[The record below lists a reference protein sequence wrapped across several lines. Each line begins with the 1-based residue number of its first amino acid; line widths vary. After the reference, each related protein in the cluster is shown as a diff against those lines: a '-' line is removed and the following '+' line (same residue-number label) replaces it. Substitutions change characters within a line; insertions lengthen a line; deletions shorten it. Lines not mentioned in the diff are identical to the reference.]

1 VPTKIK
7 TSSKQPLGTIN
18 ISPNTIAMV
27 AGIATMHC
35 FGVIGMASR
44 NLQDGISDLLT
55 GKDNLTKGI
64 EVIINDEDEQVD
76 LDLYIIV
83 EYGLRI
89 QEVARNVIE
98 NVRYAIEN
106 QLGLNKLK
114 INVIV
119 QSVRSNKK

>member
-1 VPTKIK
+1 MPNITEAA
-7 TSSKQPLGTIN
+7 SQQQLGTIN
-18 ISPNTIAMV
+18 ISPSTIATV
-27 AGIATMHC
+27 AGIVTMQC
-35 FGVIGMASR
+35 FGVVGMASR
-44 NLQDGISDLLT
+44 NLQDGISELLT

-64 EVIINDEDEQVD
+64 EVIVNEDQVRI
-76 LDLYIIV
+76 DLYIIV
-83 EYGLRI
+83 EYGVRI

-106 QLGLNKLK
+106 QLGLEFLK

>member
-1 VPTKIK
+1 VPTKAK

-64 EVIINDEDEQVD
+64 EVIIADEQVD

>member
-1 VPTKIK
+1 MPTKTK
-7 TSSKQPLGTIN
+7 TQSKQPLGTIN
-18 ISPNTIAMV
+18 ISPNTVAMV
-27 AGIATMHC
+27 AGIATMQC

-64 EVIINDEDEQVD
+64 EVVVDDDRVD

-119 QSVRSNKK
+119 QSVRNNKKR

>member
-1 VPTKIK
+1 MPNKTKAQ
-7 TSSKQPLGTIN
+7 SKQPLGTIN

-27 AGIATMHC
+27 AGIATMQC
-35 FGVIGMASR
+35 FGVVGMASR

-55 GKDNLTKGI
+55 KKDNLTKGI
-64 EVIINDEDEQVD
+64 EVIIDEDQVH
-76 LDLYIIV
+76 LELYIIV
-83 EYGLRI
+83 EYGVRI

-114 INVIV
+114 IDVII

>member
-1 VPTKIK
+1 MPNKNEAA
-7 TSSKQPLGTIN
+7 SQRQLGTIN
-18 ISPNTIAMV
+18 ISPNTIATV
-27 AGIATMHC
+27 AGIATMQC
-35 FGVIGMASR
+35 FGVVGMASR
-44 NLQDGISDLLT
+44 NLQDGISELLT

-64 EVIINDEDEQVD
+64 EVEIDEDQVRV
-76 LDLYIIV
+76 DLYIIV
-83 EYGLRI
+83 EYGVRI

-106 QLGLNKLK
+106 QLGLESLK

>member
-1 VPTKIK
+1 VAEKTKAA
-7 TSSKQPLGTIN
+7 SKQKLGTIN

-27 AGIATMHC
+27 AGIATMQC
-35 FGVIGMASR
+35 FGVVGMASR
-44 NLQDGISDLLT
+44 NLQDGISELLT

-64 EVIINDEDEQVD
+64 EVIIDEDQVD
-76 LDLYIIV
+76 VDLYIIV
-83 EYGLRI
+83 EYGVRI

-106 QLGLNKLK
+106 QLGLDNVKV
-114 INVIV
+114 NVIV

>member
-1 VPTKIK
+1 MPTKTK
-7 TSSKQPLGTIN
+7 SPSKPTLGAIN

-44 NLQDGISDLLT
+44 NLHDGISDLLT

-64 EVIINDEDEQVD
+64 EVVIADEQVD
-76 LDLYIIV
+76 LELYIIV

-106 QLGLNKLK
+106 QLGLEKLK

>member
-1 VPTKIK
+1 MPNKMK
-7 TSSKQPLGTIN
+7 ASKKQQLGTIN

-27 AGIATMHC
+27 AGIATMQC
-35 FGVIGMASR
+35 FGVVGMASR

-64 EVIINDEDEQVD
+64 QVVIDEDQVF

-83 EYGLRI
+83 EYGIRI
-89 QEVARNVIE
+89 QEVAHNVIG

-106 QLGLNKLK
+106 QLGLNKSN

>member
-1 VPTKIK
+1 MPNK
-7 TSSKQPLGTIN
+7 TEAASQRQLGTIN
-18 ISPNTIAMV
+18 ISPNTIATV
-27 AGIATMHC
+27 AGIATMQC
-35 FGVIGMASR
+35 FGVVGMASR
-44 NLQDGISDLLT
+44 NLQDGISELLT

-64 EVIINDEDEQVD
+64 EVVIDEDEVRV
-76 LDLYIIV
+76 DLYIIV
-83 EYGLRI
+83 EYGVRI

-106 QLGLNKLK
+106 QLGLDSLK

>member
-1 VPTKIK
+1 MPTKTK
-7 TSSKQPLGTIN
+7 TQAKQPLGTIN
-18 ISPNTIAMV
+18 ISPNTVAMV
-27 AGIATMHC
+27 AGIATMQS

-44 NLQDGISDLLT
+44 NLQDGISDLLI

-64 EVIINDEDEQVD
+64 EVVIDDDQVD

>member
-1 VPTKIK
+1 MPTKTK
-7 TSSKQPLGTIN
+7 PPSRKSLGSIN

-27 AGIATMHC
+27 AGIATMQC

-64 EVIINDEDEQVD
+64 EVVIDDDQVN
-76 LDLYIIV
+76 LELYIIV

-98 NVRYAIEN
+98 NVRYAVEN
-106 QLGLNKLK
+106 QLGLNNIKV
-114 INVIV
+114 NVIV

>member
-1 VPTKIK
+1 MAEKTKAA
-7 TSSKQPLGTIN
+7 SKQKLGTIN
-18 ISPNTIAMV
+18 ISPNTIAMI
-27 AGIATMHC
+27 AGIATMQC
-35 FGVIGMASR
+35 FGVVGMASR
-44 NLQDGISDLLT
+44 TLQDGISELLT

-64 EVIINDEDEQVD
+64 EVIIDEDQVD
-76 LDLYIIV
+76 VDLYIIV
-83 EYGLRI
+83 EYGVRI

-106 QLGLNKLK
+106 QLGLDKVK

>member
-1 VPTKIK
+1 MPNK
-7 TSSKQPLGTIN
+7 SEAASQRQLGSIN
-18 ISPNTIAMV
+18 ISPNTIATV
-27 AGIATMHC
+27 AGIATMQC
-35 FGVIGMASR
+35 FGVVGMASR
-44 NLQDGISDLLT
+44 NLQDGISELLT

-64 EVIINDEDEQVD
+64 EVVIDEDEVRV
-76 LDLYIIV
+76 DLYIIV
-83 EYGLRI
+83 EYGVRI

-106 QLGLNKLK
+106 QLGLDSLK

>member
-1 VPTKIK
+1 MPNK
-7 TSSKQPLGTIN
+7 TEAASQQQLGTIN
-18 ISPNTIAMV
+18 ISPNTIATV
-27 AGIATMHC
+27 AGIATMQC
-35 FGVIGMASR
+35 FGVVGMASR
-44 NLQDGISDLLT
+44 NLQDGISELLT

-64 EVIINDEDEQVD
+64 EVVIDEDQVRV
-76 LDLYIIV
+76 DLYIIV
-83 EYGLRI
+83 EYGVRI

-106 QLGLNKLK
+106 QLGLDLLK

>member
-1 VPTKIK
+1 MPNKTKAA
-7 TSSKQPLGTIN
+7 TQQQLGTIN
-18 ISPNTIAMV
+18 ISPGTIAMV
-27 AGIATMHC
+27 AGIATMQC
-35 FGVIGMASR
+35 FGVVGMASR
-44 NLQDGISDLLT
+44 NLQDGISELLT

-64 EVIINDEDEQVD
+64 EVIIDEDKVR

-83 EYGLRI
+83 EYGIRI

-106 QLGLNKLK
+106 QLGLELLK